1 MEKKIRKINDAMGVE
16 TPEICTPEEL
26 IEVKEK
32 NEILEELWRTRKK
45 IEAEEG
51 GDLRKVF
58 DRMRQ
63 KTSKS
68 PLKRYSGAIRRKSSS
83 KIA

>member
-1 MEKKIRKINDAMGVE
+1 M
-16 TPEICTPEEL
+16 
-26 IEVKEK
+26 K